1 MKARINFQPLLH
13 YIVLFSGLAFY
24 KASLGFIYT
33 NNIAI
38 TYGYWG
44 FSFQASLQNDLTGWT
59 VYLFL
64 SMLLLLGY
72 KAAPSP
78 SWVMVLL
85 LYLISYAPSCVLYE
99 KAGIDFTFF
108 VLVTLYW
115 FLIILLQK
123 TVRPLRLAPSPEEY
137 KRGSPFLRHVG
148 NLVVILFAVYV
159 FIQKIRFNGLYIQL
173 SLDTVYDLR
182 LAARDF
188 NFGPYAT
195 YIFTWASMIFTLRAI
210 SALRS
215 RNLMIFALMCVC
227 QLLLFSID
235 GAKSVIFAIPVSI
248 IGYYFF
254 KKSYRLIFLSFGF
267 SLLNFLG
274 GFLVSAFNSFYV
286 LGLFSFRILFVPA
299 LINYQFYDFFK
310 KNPPDMLAQSVFR
323 RFGAISN
330 YDTPIPFLIGREY
343 YDSGMYANTGMF
355 GDAFS
360 NFGAWGS
367 ALYPFLFVLALKL
380 FDSATKG
387 INLRNI
393 IAIIVIISAAFA
405 NGAFFT
411 VLLTSGFL
419 LSMLYI
425 QTETTLFQH
434 NEKVKTKRRPRISPI
449 NGTRING

>member
-1 MKARINFQPLLH
+1 MKSRIKLQPLLH
-13 YIVLFSGLAFY
+13 YLILFVGMVFY

-33 NNIAI
+33 NNIVVS
-38 TYGYWG
+38 YGYWG
-44 FSFQASLQNDLTGWT
+44 FPFQASLQNDLAGW
-59 VYLFL
+59 VIYLFL
-64 SMLLLLGY
+64 STILLLGY
-72 KAAPSP
+72 KPEPSP
-78 SWVMVLL
+78 SWVMVFL
-85 LYLISYAPSCVLYE
+85 LYLISYAPSCVLFE

-108 VLVTLYW
+108 VLVSLYW

-123 TVRPLRLAPSPEEY
+123 SIRQLRLAPPPEGY
-137 KRGSPFLRHVG
+137 KRESPFLRHVG
-148 NLVVILFAVYV
+148 NWVVILFAAYV
-159 FIQKIRFNGLYIQL
+159 LIQKIRFNGFFLQL

-210 SALRS
+210 SALLS
-215 RNLMIFALMCVC
+215 RNWIIFALMCLC

-248 IGYYFF
+248 MGYYFF
-254 KKSYRLIFLSFGF
+254 KKSYRTIFLSYGF
-267 SLLNFLG
+267 ALLNFLG
-274 GFLVSAFNSFYV
+274 AILVSVYTSFHV
-286 LGLFSFRILFVPA
+286 LGLFSFRMLFVPA

-330 YDTPIPFLIGREY
+330 YDTPIPFLIGGEY
-343 YDSGMYANTGMF
+343 YDYGMYANTGMF

-367 ALYPFLFVLALKL
+367 VLYPFLFVLALKL
-380 FDSATKG
+380 FDSVTKG
-387 INLRNI
+387 IKLRNI

-411 VLLTSGFL
+411 VLLSSGFL

-425 QTETTLFQH
+425 QTETALFKPS
-434 NEKVKTKRRPRISPI
+434 EKKSQAK
-449 NGTRING
+449 